1 MAARS
6 KVIRTVAGLVA
17 LLWMV
22 DLCAA
27 GVGPDVIVVDLDT
40 VDEYGRLLPFFAL
53 SMKTESCNV
62 GDELLQWQALP
73 SNEHPVIAQNMYRL
87 KDGRL
92 EQIGQAWV
100 KHGFSTF
107 NTGTCGTCDGNLGQV
122 LGVGCSDPYG
132 ANINR
137 GPFLGPRGEVN
148 PVTGFFDGATA
159 NDHTGHIHTAISHGL
174 QVLSDDLGN
183 AGASYFVEGHYVTAD
198 DALAGNGNNNASYR
212 KVVVTG
218 SVFNWTFTNDGPTV
232 QQSPAILAWT
242 GASFS
247 ILDSW
252 PVDGRLIVAYK
263 TSDLGAGQTRYE
275 YAVYNMNSERAIR
288 SFSVPIGSATA
299 TNIGFHPTLSHDE
312 GVPEDAS
319 NTPWTTSIAAGTLTW
334 STDTFAT
341 DPNTS
346 AIRWGTMF
354 NFWFDADALPVSS
367 AAALGRFKPGAGA
380 NVIFAAIVAPSP
392 ADCDGNGQPDDAEIA
407 ADQALDCNLDGFLD
421 ACQLDGNDCNAD
433 GRPDDCQLFGN
444 DCNGSGIPDDCELV
458 GNDCNTNFVPDECE
472 NDCDGDGIIDP
483 CAGEPDCNGNAIPD
497 SCDVA
502 GQVGGLFNHP
512 SGAIGADFGSA
523 PTPTTVSHS
532 IDVPEAG
539 TIADVDVDVDIT
551 HTWVGDL
558 LITLHHNATDVVLW
572 AGGTCNDNDDL
583 LVTFD
588 DAGSPV
594 SCAMPTIGTIT
605 PISAGGGNLSD
616 FNGQD
621 SAGLWTLTIQDT
633 FAAQDNGTFNNWS
646 LTIETA
652 TVTSFSEDANGNGIP
667 DDCECNTKRG
677 DMNGDGTVN
686 ALDIQAFL
694 DAHLVRF
701 SACADMHDNGP
712 PLTAADIRAFV
723 TVLLQRRPLLA
734 VPVSAEFLDGPTI
747 SP

>member
-1 MAARS
+1 MVARS
-6 KVIRTVAGLVA
+6 RVILAVAGLAA

-22 DLCAA
+22 ELCPA
-27 GVGPDVIVVDLDT
+27 GVGPDVIVVDLDA
-40 VDEYGRLLPFFAL
+40 VDDYSQFHPIIAV

-107 NTGTCGTCDGNLGQV
+107 NTGICGTCDGNLGQV

-132 ANINR
+132 ANVNQ

-148 PVTGFFDGATA
+148 PVTGFFDGATV
-159 NDHTGHIHTAISHGL
+159 NDHTGHVHTGVSHGL
-174 QVLSDDLGN
+174 RVLNDDLGN
-183 AGASYFVEGHYVTAD
+183 AGASYFVEGHYLTAD

-232 QQSPAILAWT
+232 QQSPAIFAWT

-263 TSDLGAGQTRYE
+263 TSDLGAGQVRYE
-275 YAVYNMNSERAIR
+275 YAVYNMNSERAVR
-288 SFSVPIGSATA
+288 AFSVPIGSAII
-299 TNIGFHPTLSHDE
+299 TNIGFNPALSHDD
-312 GVPEDAS
+312 GFSEDPS
-319 NTPWTTSIAAGTLTW
+319 NTPWTTSIASSTLTW

-354 NFWFDADALPVSS
+354 NFWFDADSAPVTS
-367 AAALGRFKPGAGA
+367 AAALRRFKPGAGP
-380 NVIFAAIVAPSP
+380 NVIFAAIVAPAE
-392 ADCDGNGQPDDAEIA
+392 ADCDDNGQPDNAEIA
-407 ADQALDCNLDGFLD
+407 ADPALDCNLDGFLD
-421 ACQLDGNDCNAD
+421 SCQLDGNDCNAD
-433 GRPDDCQLFGN
+433 GRPDDCQLTGN
-444 DCNGSGIPDDCELV
+444 DCNSSGIPDDCELV
-458 GNDCNTNFVPDECE
+458 GNDCDANLVPDECE
-472 NDCDGDGIIDP
+472 NDCDGDGVIDA
-483 CAGEPDCNGNAIPD
+483 CAGEPDCNGNAVPD
-497 SCDVA
+497 SCDIA
-502 GQVGGLFNHP
+502 GQIGGLFNHP
-512 SGAIGADFGSA
+512 SGAVGEAFGSA
-523 PTPTTVSHS
+523 PTTVSHS
-532 IDVPEAG
+532 IDVPQTG
-539 TIADVDVDVDIT
+539 TIVDVDVDVDIT

-558 LITLHHNATDVVLW
+558 LITLHHDGIDVVLW

-588 DAGSPV
+588 DAGNPV
-594 SCAMPTIGTIT
+594 SCAMPTSGLIT

-616 FNGQD
+616 FNGQGA
-621 SAGLWTLTIQDT
+621 AGLWTLTIQDT
-633 FAAQDNGTFNNWS
+633 FAAQDNGIFNNWS
-646 LTIETA
+646 LTVETA
-652 TVTSFSEDANGNGIP
+652 SVPSFSEDINGNGIP

-694 DAHLVRF
+694 DAYLVRF
-701 SACADMHDNGP
+701 SACADMHGNGP
-712 PLTAADIRAFV
+712 PLTAADVRAFV
-723 TVLLQRRPLLA
+723 TALLQRPLLA
-734 VPVSAEFLDGPTI
+734 RPSSGGLLDEPTVSP
-747 SP
+747 

>member
-6 KVIRTVAGLVA
+6 KVIPTVAGLVA

-22 DLCAA
+22 ELCAA
-27 GVGPDVIVVDLDT
+27 GVGPDVIVVDLDA
-40 VDEYGRLLPFFAL
+40 VDDYSRLHPFVTL
-53 SMKTESCNV
+53 SMRTESCNA

-148 PVTGFFDGATA
+148 PVTGDFDGTTA
-159 NDHTGHIHTAISHGL
+159 NDHTAHAHTGISHGL
-174 QVLSDDLGN
+174 RVLNADLAN
-183 AGASYFVEGHYVTAD
+183 AGASYFVEAHYLTAD

-212 KVVVTG
+212 KVLMEG
-218 SVFNWTFTNDGPTV
+218 SIFDWRFTNDGPTV
-232 QQSPAILAWT
+232 QQSPAIFAWT

-263 TSDLGAGQTRYE
+263 TSDLGAGRTRYE
-275 YAVYNMNSERAIR
+275 YAVYNMNSERAVR
-288 SFSVPIGSATA
+288 SFSVPVGSATI
-299 TNIGFHPTLSHDE
+299 TNIGFKPALSHDE
-312 GVPEDAS
+312 GFPEDPS

-354 NFWFDADALPVSS
+354 NFWFDADAAAVSS
-367 AAALGRFKPGAGA
+367 AAGLGRFKPGAGA
-380 NVIFAAIVAPSP
+380 NTIFAAIVAPAQ
-392 ADCDGNGQPDDAEIA
+392 ADCDDNGQPDEAEIA
-407 ADQALDCNLDGFLD
+407 ADPALDCNLDGFLD

-433 GRPDDCQLFGN
+433 GLPDDCQLAGN
-444 DCNGSGIPDDCELV
+444 DCNGSGILDVCELA
-458 GNDCNTNFVPDECE
+458 GNDCNANLVPDDCE
-472 NDCDGDGIIDP
+472 NDCDGDGVIDP

-497 SCDVA
+497 SCDIA
-502 GQVGGLFNHP
+502 GEVGGLFNHP
-512 SGAIGADFGSA
+512 SGAIGAAFGS
-523 PTPTTVSHS
+523 TPTTVSHA
-532 IDVPEAG
+532 IDVPETG
-539 TIADVDVDVDIT
+539 TITDVDVGVDIA
-551 HTWVGDL
+551 HTWVADL
-558 LITLHHNATDVVLW
+558 LITLQHNGTNVVLW
-572 AGGTCNDNDDL
+572 AGGTCGSNDNL

-588 DAGSPV
+588 DAGNPV
-594 SCAMPTIGTIT
+594 SCGMPTIGVIT
-605 PISAGGGNLSD
+605 PTSTGGGSLSD
-616 FNGQD
+616 FNGRD
-621 SAGLWTLTIQDT
+621 PAGLWTLTIQDT
-633 FAAQDNGTFNNWS
+633 FAAQDNGVFNNWS
-646 LTIETA
+646 LTIEIA
-652 TVTSFSEDANGNGIP
+652 TVLSFSEDANGNSIP
-667 DDCECNTKRG
+667 DDCECNTRRG

-686 ALDIQAFL
+686 ALDIQTFL

-701 SACADMHDNGP
+701 TACADMHGNGP
-712 PLTAADIRAFV
+712 PLTTADVRTFV
-723 TVLLQRRPLLA
+723 RVLLQRPPFA
-734 VPVSAEFLDGPTI
+734 VPFPGELLDGPTA